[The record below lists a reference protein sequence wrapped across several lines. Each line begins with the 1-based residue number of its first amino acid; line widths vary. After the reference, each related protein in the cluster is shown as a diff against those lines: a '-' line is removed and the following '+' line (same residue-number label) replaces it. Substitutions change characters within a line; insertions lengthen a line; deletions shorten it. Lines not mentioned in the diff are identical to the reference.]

1 MLLDKNSARSLQPI
15 NANIKLKPHQLAMLQ
30 RCKDIEMLNKG
41 YGIMADKPGAG
52 KTFVM
57 LSLVLNDQQKEKSI
71 VVVPHN
77 IYNQWIEAIQ
87 TFSPCMKYVS
97 YVNYQDITD
106 LYFTKQIPECDI
118 IITTALYY
126 HTVTDSLH
134 ESNNRVKRVFLD
146 EVDSIDNVLTKKV
159 ACDTLWLVSASY
171 HKSRIENLSGVIES
185 FNEDEILCICEESF
199 QEQSFSL
206 ESPKLHNY
214 ICRSS
219 FLNLML
225 RDIIDDKEMKAAY
238 ASDFS
243 LIQRH
248 IFTDIANNEK
258 QAVLFVLKDLEM
270 TLDSETVKL
279 VDYTKKGA
287 NITPIEQVNKDLC
300 ESLIRDCQGKL
311 KEIHQRIETYK
322 LCVGCMEK
330 YTRTGTYYTSSCC
343 NKNICSKCIDKWYNH
358 TLYCPYCRMKPD
370 ITTHTEMHSNIEES
384 DTCDTC
390 DYVSQDKMETFMK
403 LIKQTCGNKVIV
415 FSDYSKVFTSIQN
428 RLKREHIIFVELDGG
443 NINDMQKILNA
454 YRHGSVKVL
463 LVNSSFYGC
472 GMNLENTTDVIFYH
486 KTETVMYKQVIGRAQ
501 RPGRTSCLN
510 VHNLL
515 YLQE

>member
-1 MLLDKNSARSLQPI
+1 MLLDTNSTRSLQPA
-15 NANIKLKPHQLAMLQ
+15 NAKIRLKPHQLAMLQ
-30 RCKDIEMLNKG
+30 RCKDIELLNKG

-57 LSLVLNDQQKEKSI
+57 LSLVLNDQQKELSI
-71 VVVPHN
+71 VVVPNN
-77 IYNQWIEAIQ
+77 IYNQWIESIKSFAP
-87 TFSPCMKYVS
+87 SMKYVS

-106 LYFTKQIPECDI
+106 LYFTKQIPECEL

-134 ESNNRVKRVFLD
+134 ESRTHVKRVFLD

-159 ACDTLWLVSASY
+159 TCDTLWLVSASY
-171 HKSRIENLSGVIES
+171 HKSRIENLSNVIEAL
-185 FNEDEILCICEESF
+185 NEDEISCICKETF

-214 ICRSS
+214 ICSSS

-225 RDIIDDKEMKAAY
+225 HDIIDDKEMKAAY

-248 IFTDIANNEK
+248 IFTDIANTEK

-270 TLDSETVKL
+270 TVDSETVKL
-279 VDYTKKGA
+279 VDYTKKGD
-287 NITPIEQVNKDLC
+287 NITHIEQINKNKC
-300 ESLIRDCQGKL
+300 ENLIHECQNKL
-311 KEIHQRIETYK
+311 KEIHQRIETYE
-322 LCVGCMEK
+322 LCVSCMDK
-330 YTRTGTYYTSSCC
+330 YTRTGTYYLSSFC
-343 NKNICSKCIDKWYNH
+343 NKHICSKCTDKWYNH

-370 ITTHTEMHSNIEES
+370 RSTHTELHSNIDQQ
-384 DTCDTC
+384 DTSDTC
-390 DYVSQDKMETFMK
+390 DYVSQDKMETFVK

-415 FSDYSKVFTSIQN
+415 FSDYSKIFTSIQN
-428 RLKREHIIFVELDGG
+428 RLKKEHIMFIELDGG
-443 NINDMQKILNA
+443 NISEMQKILNA
-454 YRHGSVKVL
+454 YRNGSVQVL

-501 RPGRTSCLN
+501 RPGRTTCLN